1 MTAGNST
8 IASAFTCASEFT
20 LTVTLVVFVMVTA
33 VLLFIILLLCVS
45 KSFRAFFFR
54 DAAKRKKAAAK
65 KAAKQAAE
73 QNAQAID
80 QQSGAPTQ
88 TRASRTVERTHD
100 GAATETSARRNSRSG
115 KNNRQD
121 VLDAVITV
129 PLDCP
134 APEIGADASKK
145 SRGKRSGKVED
156 EVPTIALPKTAPQ
169 SQQTTDRKRVYT
181 PRTVTITRARASS
194 ESVQTP
200 STDKSTPKNSER
212 NGQSRKKN

>member
-65 KAAKQAAE
+65 KAAKQVAE

-88 TRASRTVERTHD
+88 KPHCRKNARRRRDRNDGAPQFSLGQKQSSRRARRGYNCSARLPRARNRRGRVQKIARKTLGQGRGRSSYNRVAQNRAAIATNNGSQTRVHAAHSNHNSRTRLVRVR
-100 GAATETSARRNSRSG
+100 AN
-115 KNNRQD
+115 
-121 VLDAVITV
+121 
-129 PLDCP
+129 
-134 APEIGADASKK
+134 AS
-145 SRGKRSGKVED
+145 
-156 EVPTIALPKTAPQ
+156 
-169 SQQTTDRKRVYT
+169 DR
-181 PRTVTITRARASS
+181 
-194 ESVQTP
+194 
-200 STDKSTPKNSER
+200 
-212 NGQSRKKN
+212 

>member
-8 IASAFTCASEFT
+8 IASSFTCASEFT

-33 VLLFIILLLCVS
+33 VLLFVILLLCVS

-73 QNAQAID
+73 QNAQAIE

-88 TRASRTVERTHD
+88 TRASHTHD
-100 GAATETSARRNSRSG
+100 GAAPETTARRNSRSG

-145 SRGKRSGKVED
+145 QRGKRSGKVED

-200 STDKSTPKNSER
+200 PTDKSTPKNGER
-212 NGQSRKKN
+212 SGQSRKKN

>member
-1 MTAGNST
+1 
-8 IASAFTCASEFT
+8 
-20 LTVTLVVFVMVTA
+20 
-33 VLLFIILLLCVS
+33 
-45 KSFRAFFFR
+45 
-54 DAAKRKKAAAK
+54 
-65 KAAKQAAE
+65 
-73 QNAQAID
+73 
-80 QQSGAPTQ
+80 
-88 TRASRTVERTHD
+88 
-100 GAATETSARRNSRSG
+100 
-115 KNNRQD
+115 

-200 STDKSTPKNSER
+200 PTDKSTPKNS
-212 NGQSRKKN
+212 

>member
-54 DAAKRKKAAAK
+54 DAAKRKTAAK

-73 QNAQAID
+73 QNSQAID

-100 GAATETSARRNSRSG
+100 GAAPETTARRNSRSG

-200 STDKSTPKNSER
+200 PTDKSTPKNSER

>member
-73 QNAQAID
+73 QNSQAIE

-100 GAATETSARRNSRSG
+100 GAAPETSARRASRSG

-134 APEIGADASKK
+134 APEIGA
-145 SRGKRSGKVED
+145 D

-200 STDKSTPKNSER
+200 STDKSTPKNSAR
-212 NGQSRKKN
+212 NGQSRQMN

>member
-88 TRASRTVERTHD
+88 TRASRTHD
-100 GAATETSARRNSRSG
+100 GAAPETTARRNSRSD

-200 STDKSTPKNSER
+200 PTDKSTPKNSER

>member
-1 MTAGNST
+1 MRQQ
-8 IASAFTCASEFT
+8 EFSR
-20 LTVTLVVFVMVTA
+20 
-33 VLLFIILLLCVS
+33 VLFPRRGKAQ
-45 KSFRAFFFR
+45 KSR
-54 DAAKRKKAAAK
+54 RKKSREASRRTKFASNRAT
-65 KAAKQAAE
+65 
-73 QNAQAID
+73 
-80 QQSGAPTQ
+80 GAPTQ

-100 GAATETSARRNSRSG
+100 GAATETSARRASRSG

-200 STDKSTPKNSER
+200 PTDKSTPKNSER